1 MAAMEE
7 SLRGEGFSKCISGC
21 LINLRYVTGVDT
33 CVDDLLEAVLSL
45 AENKRLA
52 ASRDFDERD
61 HHELARRGA
70 AESTVLL
77 KNEGRLLPLKPGV
90 RVAVVGDFAFE
101 PRYQGAASSMV
112 NATKTETIVEE
123 TAHYHL
129 QVIGSA
135 RGYERTGGE
144 NETLFTEAVSL
155 AKTAD
160 VVLYFFGLDELS
172 ESEGMDRTHMKIPQN
187 QIRLLEELFKVN
199 PKVVGIL
206 SAGSA
211 VEMS

>member
-1 MAAMEE
+1 MNPGTREP
-7 SLRGEGFSKCISGC
+7 
-21 LINLRYVTGVDT
+21 
-33 CVDDLLEAVLSL
+33 
-45 AENKRLA
+45 
-52 ASRDFDERD
+52 
-61 HHELARRGA
+61 
-70 AESTVLL
+70 
-77 KNEGRLLPLKPGV
+77 LPPW
-90 RVAVVGDFAFE
+90 
-101 PRYQGAASSMV
+101 SMPQ
-112 NATKTETIVEE
+112 
-123 TAHYHL
+123 TAHDHL